1 MATIDPCTL
10 VMTSAAKHRRSVA
23 TEPGPF
29 ELLEFVMDE
38 KTKAEVERAA
48 ELLHARMDNYVCKL
62 VTFDK
67 FGRADIVDR
76 LQSHPDA
83 FVQMAIQVAALKTH
97 GRWVLGRTLNPLQN
111 RMPYLDTIGLFI
123 SQSIFC
129 IYLVF

>member
-23 TEPGPF
+23 TQPGPF
-29 ELLEFVMDE
+29 ERLEFVMDE

-48 ELLHARMDNYVCKL
+48 ELLSARMDNYVCKL

-67 FGRADIVDR
+67 FGRAEIVDK

-97 GRWVLGRTLNPLQN
+97 GRWVGHSIPFKNETL
-111 RMPYLDTIGLFI
+111 DIGI
-123 SQSIFC
+123 
-129 IYLVF
+129 

>member
-10 VMTSAAKHRRSVA
+10 VMTSVAKHRRSVA

-38 KTKAEVERAA
+38 ETKVEVERAA
-48 ELLHARMDNYVCKL
+48 ELLSVRMDNYVCKL

-67 FGRADIVDR
+67 FGRAEIVDK

-97 GRWVLGRTLNPLQN
+97 GRREGH
-111 RMPYLDTIGLFI
+111 
-123 SQSIFC
+123 SIPF
-129 IYLVF
+129 

>member
-1 MATIDPCTL
+1 M
-10 VMTSAAKHRRSVA
+10 RRSVA

-29 ELLEFVMDE
+29 ELLEFVMDKE
-38 KTKAEVERAA
+38 TKAEVERAA
-48 ELLHARMDNYVCKL
+48 ELLSARMENYVCKL

-67 FGRADIVDR
+67 FGRADIVDK

-97 GRWVLGRTLNPLQN
+97 GRWVLGRTLSTLQN
-111 RMPYLDTIGLFI
+111 RMPCLDSIGLFI
-123 SQSIFC
+123 SLSIFC